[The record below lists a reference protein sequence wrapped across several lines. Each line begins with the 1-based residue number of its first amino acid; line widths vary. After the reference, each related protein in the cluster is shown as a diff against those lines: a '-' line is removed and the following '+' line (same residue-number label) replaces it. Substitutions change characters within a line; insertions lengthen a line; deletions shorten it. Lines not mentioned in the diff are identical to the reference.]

1 MKQVGVPL
9 ESPSLLAQQGG
20 FPVQDSDDHIFCF
33 GVSNQQTLPNE
44 CLDGR
49 LQRVVVPTANLQK
62 MMKYYQDML
71 GFLPSG
77 IVKTEEGPLTVAFYR
92 SNPEHHSFAAFAP
105 NEPGFDHFAFETP
118 SWNRIR
124 DWADH
129 LSKMDIPIWWG
140 LGHHGAGNNLFFMAL
155 DPDGNKIEISAE
167 LELMDWDH
175 PLRYW
180 PHNRRTLNLWGN
192 AWMRS

>member
-49 LQRVVVPTANLQK
+49 LQRVAVPTANLQK

-71 GFLPSG
+71 GFLFSD
-77 IVKTEEGPLTVAFYR
+77 IVKLKRGV
-92 SNPEHHSFAAFAP
+92 
-105 NEPGFDHFAFETP
+105 
-118 SWNRIR
+118 
-124 DWADH
+124 
-129 LSKMDIPIWWG
+129 
-140 LGHHGAGNNLFFMAL
+140 
-155 DPDGNKIEISAE
+155 
-167 LELMDWDH
+167 
-175 PLRYW
+175 
-180 PHNRRTLNLWGN
+180 
-192 AWMRS
+192 